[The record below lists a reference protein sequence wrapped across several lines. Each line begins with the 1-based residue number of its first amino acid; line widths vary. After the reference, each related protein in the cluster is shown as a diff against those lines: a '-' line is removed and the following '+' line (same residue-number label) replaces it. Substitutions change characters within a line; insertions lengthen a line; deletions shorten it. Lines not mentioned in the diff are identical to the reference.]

1 MATVMLMHW
10 PEVTKEQYEQARA
23 MVNWEGDAPKG
34 GKYHVSWFDGGLH
47 VLDVWESQADF
58 ERFAQERLGPA
69 VQKIGIQSQPNVSFG
84 DVHAIYAPNPAL

>member
-23 MVNWEGDAPKG
+23 MVNWEGDQPKG

-47 VLDVWESQADF
+47 VLDVWDSQADF
-58 ERFAQERLGPA
+58 EKFAAERLGPA
-69 VQKIGIQSQPNVSFG
+69 VQKIGITSQPNVTFG
-84 DVHAIYAPNPAL
+84 DVHAIYAPNPSL